1 MENRISFTLTD
12 AEQAQ
17 INQHLNSILAILQP
31 KAVVLDAS
39 DRMEILKMADGT
51 LPFTEK
57 AIGYM
62 HSNPAFKPDFVSLEE
77 ADIDLNAYKLGKQF
91 LTYAQQVIR
100 VIEDICFL
108 SGSEAYSAAL
118 VYYRNVKMQAE
129 LKQPGAKDIY
139 EDLAK
144 RFVKKSSKKSKE
156 W

>member
-1 MENRISFTLTD
+1 MENRISFTLND

-17 INQHLNSILAILQP
+17 LNQHLNSILSILQP
-31 KAVVLDAS
+31 KAVFLDS
-39 DRMEILKMADGT
+39 DDRIEMVKMADGT

-62 HSNPAFKPDFVSLEE
+62 HSNPAFKPDFVSTDE

-91 LTYAQQVIR
+91 LTNAQQIVR

-108 SGSEAYSAAL
+108 SGSEAYMAAL
-118 VYYRNVKMQAE
+118 IYYRNVKMQAE
-129 LKQPGAKDIY
+129 LKQPNAKEIY